1 MRRIVLAIAILI
13 LGITSAQAS
22 DDWRVAFL
30 KDTVGESG
38 RLGSLT
44 VVVISSTG
52 TDEIAVPS
60 DAIYANAQL
69 NEAIISPDL
78 RHLVISQRDYDTGL
92 AFELVIVDLTTGAC
106 CTYVGTNEDII
117 AFDLGDFSPDMTQFS
132 ATYVGGDV
140 TTGEIYGGLIAVDV
154 ALGMPTNSIDA
165 NTFQSAIGVWGTWAY
180 MGRWT
185 EEGVWFHPNCY
196 GCEGVWSGEWAYW
209 QPDSGAIIADTG
221 KYFSVFSN
229 ATMLSNQETLLLDYD
244 PRFYAPPGSLDLYVP
259 TANIVKYTVGDFA
272 VMYGA
277 EQDLA
282 GVYADDGGAPITS
295 MTWVQNGE
303 YYLVVNYLGR
313 PTLVNRNGGTANY
326 DFQLDPYG
334 VLVGTPEGWIGLS
347 YPSTPQSLVISAN
360 ADIFYYPLTEQD
372 RVLLLR
378 DVPLGNASDSPVQ
391 PLATNGANGVIS
403 VAPTA
408 FSAQSVPT
416 LDPAVTNCIGFLP
429 SRLVVGEYGAVTPGT
444 PNNLRSQPDPASSKV
459 GQIPGEAIFLVI
471 DGPVC
476 DTANSIAWWLVEY
489 NGIQGWTAEGQAGTY
504 YTEPLP

>member
-1 MRRIVLAIAILI
+1 MI
-13 LGITSAQAS
+13 LGITTVQAS
-22 DDWRVAFL
+22 DGWRVAFI
-30 KDTVGESG
+30 KETSDEVGYL
-38 RLGSLT
+38 LGLSVLL
-44 VVVISSTG
+44 VSEGGFVE
-52 TDEIAVPS
+52 EIPVPS
-60 DAIYANAQL
+60 VAIYANAQL
-69 NEAIISPDL
+69 NDAILSPDL
-78 RHLVISQRDYDTGL
+78 RYLVISQRDYDTGNAL
-92 AFELVIVDLTTGAC
+92 ELLIVDLATGAC

-140 TTGEIYGGLIAVDV
+140 NTGEMYGGIMAVDV

-185 EEGVWFHPNCY
+185 DEGVWFHPNCY

-244 PRFYAPPGSLDLYVP
+244 PRFYAPADSADLYVP
-259 TANIVKYTVGDFA
+259 TANIVKYTVGDFP

-282 GVYADDGGAPITS
+282 GVYADDSGAQIAS
-295 MTWVQNGE
+295 VVWVQNGAN
-303 YYLVVNYLGR
+303 YLVVNTDGR
-313 PTLVNRNGGTANY
+313 ATFVERNGVTSDY
-326 DFQLDPYG
+326 LFQLDPYG

-347 YPSTPQSLVISAN
+347 YPSTPASLVIKTAT
-360 ADIFYYPLTEQD
+360 DIFYRPLSAQE
-372 RVLLLR
+372 RVWLLR
-378 DVPLGNASDSPVQ
+378 DMPLGNASDSPVQ
-391 PLATNGANGVIS
+391 PIATNGAMGIIS

-416 LDPAVTNCIGFLP
+416 LDPSVTNCIGFLP
-429 SRLVVGEYGAVTPGT
+429 SRLVVGEYGVVTPGT
-444 PNNLRSQPDPASSKV
+444 PNNLRSQPNPSSSKV
-459 GQIPGEAIFLVI
+459 GQVPGEGIFLVI